1 MMNMTAKVAFELTK
15 DGKVTIEVRGNK
27 AVVKAGLLSI
37 VERIADIEE
46 VPMEDYIDEMRAA
59 ATFSKE
65 MAKDPDEIFAEVLS
79 KLFGDDEEP
88 EDCDG
93 DCDNCDKHQEMSP
106 ELKNMFDK
114 MFGGGM
120 N

>member
-1 MMNMTAKVAFELTK
+1 MNMTAKIAFELTK

-27 AVVKAGLLSI
+27 VAVKAGIMAI
-37 VERIADIEE
+37 VERVAEIEE
-46 VPMEDYIDEMRAA
+46 VSMEEFIAEMQRANE
-59 ATFSKE
+59 F
-65 MAKDPDEIFAEVLS
+65 AKKDLDEIFAEVLS

-114 MFGGGM
+114 MFGGGL